1 MKRKSYNF
9 IGASC
14 VIFIIISLIFFLVI
28 KNNKFNEKE
37 STFLKKITVSNNNTI
52 DFNKLTPLEKEVWEK
67 FEKIPKSEY
76 SFRYEEI
83 AENNRVLLNIHSK
96 ENIGAYILKEVLN
109 SDELSPNAKLYI
121 LNKLRVLDATTGNIV
136 NSIKLTMEYFNLAEE
151 LGSEADIIRAQIALS
166 SIFNSLGGH
175 EISIKI
181 LQDINIENKNFPG
194 ISKIKITLYLY
205 LAENFG
211 FLNNTAEG
219 FKYLNKVT
227 PLLNTQPESYK
238 QNILILK
245 NLLEARLNI
254 MSNNKD
260 EALKCLNIAT
270 SILNNLEKVFFT
282 DLDNF
287 LLITRETYYLKYEP
301 EKFSPNT
308 LKNFIGHADFYGD
321 VVFLK
326 IAFNLLFQYYYDLDN
341 FKEYAKLS
349 KMYDEYLE
357 RVNVTNNKVFSLY
370 LIENLEHE
378 RFAKENEK
386 LYRNIAVLLIS
397 IIIILGTSYKRI
409 KYLDNKSKIDA
420 LTTIGN
426 RFAFNEDLKLLK
438 SNEYS
443 MLLFDIDNFKK
454 INDTFGHEF
463 GDEVLSKIGKIL
475 KTIENKEISIYRV
488 GGEEFAILFTHF
500 NETFAMENCEY
511 IKRSIEN
518 ICWKHPI
525 TVTISGGF
533 SKATKNTYAECDKRL
548 YKAKSSGKNMII
560 YQHINEGDIK

>member
-37 STFLKKITVSNNNTI
+37 STFLKKITVSNNNII

-518 ICWKHPI
+518 ICWKHLI

>member
-37 STFLKKITVSNNNTI
+37 STFLKKITVSNNNII

-254 MSNNKD
+254 MSNNKG

>member
-37 STFLKKITVSNNNTI
+37 STFLKKITVSNNNII

-370 LIENLEHE
+370 LI
-378 RFAKENEK
+378 
-386 LYRNIAVLLIS
+386 
-397 IIIILGTSYKRI
+397 
-409 KYLDNKSKIDA
+409 
-420 LTTIGN
+420 
-426 RFAFNEDLKLLK
+426 
-438 SNEYS
+438 
-443 MLLFDIDNFKK
+443 
-454 INDTFGHEF
+454 
-463 GDEVLSKIGKIL
+463 
-475 KTIENKEISIYRV
+475 
-488 GGEEFAILFTHF
+488 
-500 NETFAMENCEY
+500 
-511 IKRSIEN
+511 
-518 ICWKHPI
+518 
-525 TVTISGGF
+525 
-533 SKATKNTYAECDKRL
+533 
-548 YKAKSSGKNMII
+548 
-560 YQHINEGDIK
+560 